1 MEEIK
6 GIENLKKEILERLK
20 PLDPEK
26 VILFGSYANG
36 NPKKDS
42 DIDLYV
48 VTKDEFIPQSYSE
61 RRELVRKVSRA
72 LLDIRMKIPIDL
84 IVHTK
89 PMNLK
94 FVSLNSSFSREI
106 LEKGINLL

>member
-1 MEEIK
+1 M
-6 GIENLKKEILERLK
+6 
-20 PLDPEK
+20 
-26 VILFGSYANG
+26 
-36 NPKKDS
+36 
-42 DIDLYV
+42 

-72 LLDIRMKIPIDL
+72 LLDIRMKIPIGL

>member
-6 GIENLKKEILERLK
+6 GIENLKKEILKRLR

-26 VILFGSYANG
+26 VILFGSYAHG
-36 NPKKDS
+36 HPTKDS

-89 PMNLK
+89 AMSLR
-94 FVSLNSSFSREI
+94 FVNCNSSFARDI
-106 LEKGINLL
+106 LKKGINLL